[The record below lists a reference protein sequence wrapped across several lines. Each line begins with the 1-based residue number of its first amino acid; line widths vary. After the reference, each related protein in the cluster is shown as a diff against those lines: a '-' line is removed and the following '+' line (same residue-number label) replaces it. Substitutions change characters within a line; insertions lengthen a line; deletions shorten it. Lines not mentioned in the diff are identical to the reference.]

1 VNSLVPFFV
10 FSIFLLQRAECV
22 RAVRYGLGR
31 VRGSFLGLSLAWLGL
46 VSVWRREGVL
56 VVAVVVAVSL
66 EGVTIL

>member
-1 VNSLVPFFV
+1 M
-10 FSIFLLQRAECV
+10 